1 MIENSVEQRDPRY
14 SVPSSEEQAEYDA
27 RLPEIEAAIAQPAQL
42 IECGPQ
48 IAEIEA
54 LMVAFEATHD
64 LAALHAITTITL
76 ADAMEHPLRKPA
88 KVALIPIVALLTSL
102 KCNTNI
108 TEERLEELKQKY
120 LRLSRAVGMFNQ
132 GVLDHTR
139 G

>member
-1 MIENSVEQRDPRY
+1 MIENSGEQRDPRY
-14 SVPSSEEQAEYDA
+14 SVPSAEEQAEYDA
-27 RLPEIEAAIAQPAQL
+27 RLPEIEAATAQPVLL

-54 LMVAFEATHD
+54 LMAAFEATHD

-76 ADAMEHPLRKPA
+76 EDALAHPLRKPA
-88 KVALIPIVALLTSL
+88 KAALIPIVALLTFL
-102 KCNTNI
+102 KQSTNI

-120 LRLSRAVGMFNQ
+120 LRLSRAVGVLNG